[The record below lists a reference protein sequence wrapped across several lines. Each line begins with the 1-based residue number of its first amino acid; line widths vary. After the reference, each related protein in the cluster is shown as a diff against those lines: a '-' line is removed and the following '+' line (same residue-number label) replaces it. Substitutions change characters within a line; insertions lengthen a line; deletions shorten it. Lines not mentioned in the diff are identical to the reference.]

1 MAAIFHILGGF
12 TAEDAEGAEG
22 EGKVVEFVAWCDIL
36 WHWGGGGFTAEGA
49 ESAEEGLARHRQ
61 K

>member
-36 WHWGGGGFTAEGA
+36 
-49 ESAEEGLARHRQ
+49 
-61 K
+61 